1 MSTKNGSHLANRR
14 RNTAGK
20 THMLP
25 PLNSTSNT
33 NNQLVSTFKD
43 TNYVTGIK
51 YFLHL
56 LSCNK
61 ENKFLLS
68 LLGCFIN

>member
-33 NNQLVSTFKD
+33 NNQLVSILKD
-43 TNYVTGIK
+43 TNYLKDIK
-51 YFLHL
+51 YFLNL
-56 LSCNK
+56 ISFNK

-68 LLGCFIN
+68 ILGCFIN

>member
-1 MSTKNGSHLANRR
+1 MSSKNGSHLANRR

-33 NNQLVSTFKD
+33 NNQLVSILKD
-43 TNYVTGIK
+43 TNYVKDIK
-51 YFLHL
+51 YVIF
-56 LSCNK
+56 
-61 ENKFLLS
+61 
-68 LLGCFIN
+68 